1 MNRHW
6 KIVLALLITLTASLS
21 TVGAGSDFTLN
32 IFGNANMDDRIDES
46 DISYLQDIIKGSN
59 EKTKLADANNDSVID
74 EKDIEQTKNLINEVE
89 KELTFIDCD
98 GITVTIK
105 KPLKNIVT
113 AGHSGVLEAVRVL
126 KAGDQIVGI
135 EDDDLK
141 NYGDNFLAEL
151 KDVPSIG
158 TWKEP
163 DFEKIIELKADLI
176 ITTNRGSV
184 DFESKLKGTQIQVVH
199 LQLSDTDFVLPRI
212 LILGYI
218 LDKRN
223 EAEAYR
229 IWHDNLDAYFR
240 ERISTVPQETW
251 PKVFWI
257 RPGKTTCSGNSSYE
271 GTLVKAGGIN
281 IAKDLQPNFP
291 AIDPEL
297 VLKENPEVI
306 LGISFTSTHRAYDCD
321 SDNLTSLKQLY
332 TEIID
337 ASEYKNI
344 NAVKTGNVFITS
356 SATVLSAGYFVG
368 VAYLAKWIHP
378 ELFSDLDPQAIHQE
392 YLNEFQGIDFDLN
405 KHGAFVYPP
414 LNES

>member
-1 MNRHW
+1 MFFL
-6 KIVLALLITLTASLS
+6 IALTTSISALAT
-21 TVGAGSDFTLN
+21 GSDFTLD
-32 IFGNANMDDRIDES
+32 IFGNANMDDRIDDS

-59 EKTKLADANNDSVID
+59 ERTKLADANNDSVID
-74 EKDIEQTKNLINEVE
+74 EKDIEQTKLIINGGET
-89 KELTFIDCD
+89 ELTFIDCD

-126 KAGDQIVGI
+126 KAGDQIVGM

-141 NYGDNFLAEL
+141 NYGDDFLADL
-151 KDVPSIG
+151 SNTPSIG

-163 DFEKIIELKADLI
+163 DFEKIIELKTDLI

-184 DFESKLKGTQIQVVH
+184 DFENKLKGTEIQVIH
-199 LQLSDTDFVLPRI
+199 LQLSDTDSVLPRI

-218 LDKRN
+218 LDKRD

-229 IWHDNLDAYFR
+229 KWHDNLDAYFQD
-240 ERISTVPQETW
+240 RISTVSQKTW

-271 GTLVKAGGIN
+271 GTLEKAGGIN
-281 IAKDLQPNFP
+281 IAKDLPSNYP
-291 AIDPEL
+291 AIDQEW
-297 VLKENPEVI
+297 VLKENPDVMI
-306 LGISFTSTHRAYDCD
+306 GISFTSSHRAYDCD
-321 SDNLTSLKQLY
+321 SHNLTALKQLY
-332 TEIID
+332 DEIIE
-337 ASEYKNI
+337 APEYKNI
-344 NAVKTGNVFITS
+344 KAVTDGNVFITS
-356 SATVLSAGYFVG
+356 SATVLSAGYFIG

-378 ELFSDLDPQAIHQE
+378 ELFTDLDPQAIHQE
-392 YLNEFQGIDFDLN
+392 YLTDFQGIDFDLN

-414 LNES
+414 LNERAQSH